1 MRHRARRHAQYEYA
15 LTTGQCLQTRVE
27 LLIHLDAQRRTDVLA
42 GLYELRHHAHDGIHW
57 HSETDASGR
66 TRRAVDGGVDAD
78 QPPGRIE
85 QRAAGVAGVDS
96 GVGLDQVIDGRPAPF
111 AVEGAVERRDD
122 AGGERPV
129 QSEGIADSEH
139 FLPDLEVG
147 TGAHR
152 YSGRALEADADL
164 EHGDVVLGAG
174 AHQRSL
180 IIATVGQFD
189 RGRRC
194 PLDDVE
200 VGHHVAGIVPDEAG
214 AGAARHGKDIARP
227 DVTHQLS
234 RGDVNHRPA
243 RFLEQLDGGLLVCRQ
258 ITTRCH
264 RSLGRF
270 ARTEP
275 GFDGR
280 QELPQQHECGDA
292 ASDDEPAP
300 DESVRRRAA
309 VEVGVGHAILL
320 VEISARH
327 RWRANA
333 VGVAP
338 RGCPAEMGWNKAVAV
353 PSNQPIPASVG
364 CALSSPDA
372 CATRRVPGCPIRA
385 AARRDSPARSWR
397 APKPIPV
404 GRRSIRRRAG
414 RRRIRAPA
422 TNPVAP
428 AARAA
433 AKRPATAAPATG

>member
-15 LTTGQCLQTRVE
+15 LTTGQRLQTRVE

-42 GLYELRHHAHDGIHW
+42 GLYELRHHAHDGIHR

-66 TRRAVDGGVDAD
+66 ARRAVDGGVDAD

-152 YSGRALEADADL
+152 HSGRALEADADL

-227 DVTHQLS
+227 DVTHQLR

-264 RSLGRF
+264 RALGRF

-292 ASDDEPAP
+292 ASDEEPAP
-300 DESVRRRAA
+300 DESVPRRAA

-320 VEISARH
+320 VEISTRH

-338 RGCPAEMGWNKAVAV
+338 RGCPAEMGWNEAVAV

-404 GRRSIRRRAG
+404 GRRSIRR
-414 RRRIRAPA
+414 
-422 TNPVAP
+422 
-428 AARAA
+428 
-433 AKRPATAAPATG
+433 